1 MKTLMTTLTMTLM
14 SLLLTNGAF
23 ADAADDVTAAE
34 MDSRA
39 QEDAGNI
46 DGYFKYMV
54 PQFTIFPP
62 TSGLLSEAPEKAVTQ
77 ARLDAGMNFN
87 MQMRNFDVKVYG
99 DTAVT
104 TYYSVGTVQRPGSS
118 TSERWSLRMT
128 GVWVKQSGEWKLFHR
143 HESPLVLR

>member
-1 MKTLMTTLTMTLM
+1 MKALTTLFVIGMFLTTVTL
-14 SLLLTNGAF
+14 
-23 ADAADDVTAAE
+23 ADAADDVRAAE

-39 QEDAGNI
+39 QEDAGNV

-62 TSGLLSEAPEKAVTQ
+62 TSGLLSEAPAKEVTQ
-77 ARLDAGMNFN
+77 ARLDAGMKFN

-99 DTAVT
+99 DTAIT

-118 TSERWSLRMT
+118 TSERWNLRMT
-128 GVWVKQSGEWKLFHR
+128 GVWIKQSGEWKLVHR

>member
-1 MKTLMTTLTMTLM
+1 MKAWATLFVVGMFLPAVAL
-14 SLLLTNGAF
+14 
-23 ADAADDVTAAE
+23 ADDVDDIEAAE
-34 MDSRA
+34 RDSRA

-62 TSGLLSEAPEKAVTQ
+62 TSGLLSEAPAKEVTQ
-77 ARLDAGMNFN
+77 ARFDAGMELN

-99 DTAVT
+99 DTAIT

-118 TSERWSLRMT
+118 TSERWNLRMT
-128 GVWVKQSGEWKLFHR
+128 GVWIKQSGEWKLVHR